1 MKKAIALVLTL
12 TLLAIGCLSA
22 GAASKSAFKQMD
34 TYDGMPMQDNSPKNE
49 KDIFYSDEFGIGNT
63 GAGDWVMF
71 SDVDFGTT
79 GAKEVSLMYTFMVT
93 DYSDFPCTLEIYLKD
108 PDKGKPVGTVSIDED
123 CGHWMRDAAMWF
135 KGTCNIP
142 AGVHDVYVKWKD
154 NTGSLFAIKF
164 TAKDGSNNTPA
175 TTKAPAN
182 TTTKAPANNT
192 TKAPAGTTATKA
204 PDATTAAPGTE
215 NTTAAVSAD
224 VTEVSDTTTTTTDK
238 AQDVIAE
245 SKDNTESSTSGQT
258 EKNGPSPLLIVGII
272 AAVVIVAGIVIFV
285 VVSKKKKA

>member
-63 GAGDWVMF
+63 GVGDWVMF

-108 PDKGKPVGTVSIDED
+108 PDTGKPVGPVSIDED

-164 TAKDGSNNTPA
+164 TAKDGGNNTPA

-182 TTTKAPANNT
+182 TTTKAPANT

-204 PDATTAAPGTE
+204 PDATTAAPDTE

-285 VVSKKKKA
+285 VVSQKKKA

>member
-63 GAGDWVMF
+63 GVGDWVMF

-108 PDKGKPVGTVSIDED
+108 PDKGTPVGTVSIDED

-164 TAKDGSNNTPA
+164 TAKDGGNNTPA

-182 TTTKAPANNT
+182 TTTKAPANT

-204 PDATTAAPGTE
+204 PDVTTAAPGTE

-285 VVSKKKKA
+285 VVSQKKKA

>member
-63 GAGDWVMF
+63 GVGDWVMF

-164 TAKDGSNNTPA
+164 TAKDGGNNTPA

-182 TTTKAPANNT
+182 TTTKAPANT
-192 TKAPAGTTATKA
+192 TKAPAGTTAPKA
-204 PDATTAAPGTE
+204 PDVTTAAPGTE

-285 VVSKKKKA
+285 VVSQKKKA

>member
-22 GAASKSAFKQMD
+22 GAATKSAFKQID

-79 GAKEVSLMYTFMVT
+79 GAKEVSLMFTFMVT
-93 DYSDFPCTLEIYLKD
+93 DYSDFPCTLEIYLDD

-135 KGTCNIP
+135 KGKCDISG
-142 AGVHDVYVKWKD
+142 GVHDVYVKWKD

-164 TAKDGSNNTPA
+164 TAKDGGNNTPA

-182 TTTKAPANNT
+182 TTTKAPANT

-204 PDATTAAPGTE
+204 PDATTAAPDTE

-224 VTEVSDTTTTTTDK
+224 VTEASDTTTTTTDK

-258 EKNGPSPLLIVGII
+258 EKNGRSAWLIVGII
-272 AAVVIVAGIVIFV
+272 AAVVIVAGIVVFV
-285 VVSKKKKA
+285 VVSQKKKA

>member
-63 GAGDWVMF
+63 GVGDWVMF

-142 AGVHDVYVKWKD
+142 AGVHDVYV
-154 NTGSLFAIKF
+154 
-164 TAKDGSNNTPA
+164 
-175 TTKAPAN
+175 
-182 TTTKAPANNT
+182 
-192 TKAPAGTTATKA
+192 
-204 PDATTAAPGTE
+204 
-215 NTTAAVSAD
+215 
-224 VTEVSDTTTTTTDK
+224 
-238 AQDVIAE
+238 
-245 SKDNTESSTSGQT
+245 
-258 EKNGPSPLLIVGII
+258 
-272 AAVVIVAGIVIFV
+272 
-285 VVSKKKKA
+285 

>member
-63 GAGDWVMF
+63 GVGDWVMF

-164 TAKDGSNNTPA
+164 TAKDGGNNTPA

-182 TTTKAPANNT
+182 TTTKAPANT

-204 PDATTAAPGTE
+204 PDVTTAAPGTE

-285 VVSKKKKA
+285 VVSQKKKA

>member
-22 GAASKSAFKQMD
+22 GAATKSAFKQID

-79 GAKEVSLMYTFMVT
+79 GAKEVSLMFTFMVT
-93 DYSDFPCTLEIYLKD
+93 DYSDFPCTLEIYLDD

-135 KGTCNIP
+135 KGKCDISG
-142 AGVHDVYVKWKD
+142 GVHDVYVKWKD

-164 TAKDGSNNTPA
+164 MLYIVKRTNLRQYHDESARKHHQGSFCRYHRNQ
-175 TTKAPAN
+175 
-182 TTTKAPANNT
+182 
-192 TKAPAGTTATKA
+192 
-204 PDATTAAPGTE
+204 
-215 NTTAAVSAD
+215 SARRD
-224 VTEVSDTTTTTTDK
+224 HGGSRHGEHHGGCFCRCDR
-238 AQDVIAE
+238 
-245 SKDNTESSTSGQT
+245 
-258 EKNGPSPLLIVGII
+258 GIRYHHDH
-272 AAVVIVAGIVIFV
+272 G
-285 VVSKKKKA
+285 

>member
-63 GAGDWVMF
+63 GVGDWVMF

-164 TAKDGSNNTPA
+164 TAKDGGNNTPA

-182 TTTKAPANNT
+182 TTTKAPANT

-204 PDATTAAPGTE
+204 PDVTTAAPGTE

-224 VTEVSDTTTTTTDK
+224 VTEVPDTTTTTTDK

-245 SKDNTESSTSGQT
+245 SKDSTESSTSGQT

>member
-63 GAGDWVMF
+63 GVGDWVMF

-164 TAKDGSNNTPA
+164 TAKDGGNNTPA

-182 TTTKAPANNT
+182 TTTKAPANT

-204 PDATTAAPGTE
+204 PDATTAAPDTE

-224 VTEVSDTTTTTTDK
+224 VTEVPDTTTTTTDK

-258 EKNGPSPLLIVGII
+258 EKNCPSPLLIVVII

-285 VVSKKKKA
+285 VVSQKKKA

>member
-22 GAASKSAFKQMD
+22 GAATKSAFKQID

-79 GAKEVSLMYTFMVT
+79 GAKEVSLMFTFMVT
-93 DYSDFPCTLEIYLKD
+93 DYSDFPCTLEIYLDD

-135 KGTCNIP
+135 KGKCDISG
-142 AGVHDVYVKWKD
+142 GVHDVYVKWKD

-164 TAKDGSNNTPA
+164 TAKDGGKTPA

-204 PDATTAAPGTE
+204 PDATTAAPDTE

-224 VTEVSDTTTTTTDK
+224 VTEASDTTTTTDK

-245 SKDNTESSTSGQT
+245 SKDNTESSSSGQT
-258 EKNGPSPLLIVGII
+258 GKNGPSALLIVGII
-272 AAVVIVAGIVIFV
+272 AAVVIVAGIVVFV
-285 VVSKKKKA
+285 VVSQKKKA